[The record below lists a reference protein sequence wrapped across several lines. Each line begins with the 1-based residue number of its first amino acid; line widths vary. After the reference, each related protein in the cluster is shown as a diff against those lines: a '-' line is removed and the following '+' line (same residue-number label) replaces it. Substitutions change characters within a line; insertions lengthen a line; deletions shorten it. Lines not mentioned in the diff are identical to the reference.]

1 MALRPCALSE
11 GPKHCKIHGFA
22 PLRPFRRP
30 QNLMKYMVLRTCA
43 PTPEA
48 TTQDRKAGAIQNSSK
63 LDGPGNLSSRRCRAS
78 AGLPPGFRRASATL
92 PPKPAAALIS
102 KASVAS
108 KAIKLDRGSAA
119 TPRISGGCRTV
130 TSHKAARLQK
140 TPGTGP
146 PRHGSTAAANDRIL
160 KMVTQHADKAPEA

>member
-43 PTPEA
+43 PPPEA

-78 AGLPPGFRRASATL
+78 AGLPPGFRHASAKTSGRVDFGSFGRVESHQAGPRKCCDAENCRGVPHRNL
-92 PPKPAAALIS
+92 SQGCALAK
-102 KASVAS
+102 KAR
-108 KAIKLDRGSAA
+108 DWAA
-119 TPRISGGCRTV
+119 TTRKHRCG
-130 TSHKAARLQK
+130 
-140 TPGTGP
+140 
-146 PRHGSTAAANDRIL
+146 
-160 KMVTQHADKAPEA
+160 E

>member
-78 AGLPPGFRRASATL
+78 AGLPPGFRHASAKTSGRVDFESFGRVESHQAGPRKCCDAENCRGVPHRNL
-92 PPKPAAALIS
+92 SQGCALA
-102 KASVAS
+102 K
-108 KAIKLDRGSAA
+108 KR
-119 TPRISGGCRTV
+119 
-130 TSHKAARLQK
+130 
-140 TPGTGP
+140 PGLG
-146 PRHGSTAAANDRIL
+146 RHDTE
-160 KMVTQHADKAPEA
+160 APLRRMIES

>member
-30 QNLMKYMVLRTCA
+30 QHLMKYMVLRTCA
-43 PTPEA
+43 PPPEA

-78 AGLPPGFRRASATL
+78 AGLPPGFRHASAKTSGRVDFESFGRVESHQ
-92 PPKPAAALIS
+92 A
-102 KASVAS
+102 
-108 KAIKLDRGSAA
+108 G
-119 TPRISGGCRTV
+119 PRKCCDAENCRGCRTV

-160 KMVTQHADKAPEA
+160 KMVTQHADKAPDA